1 MSGHRLEVLSLT
13 KEAFAPFGDV
23 IETDGSPHYPINQ
36 GTTERFH
43 DLAAVDVLE
52 KSGRPLINIF
62 RAQPLN
68 YPLRVEMMER
78 HPLSSQAFIPLSDAP
93 FMVLV
98 APTGK
103 SIRVPDLRA
112 FITNGRQGVNYRRA
126 IWHHPVLALRPDS
139 DFLVV
144 DRGGPGENC
153 DELHFEG
160 EEILLT
166 L

>member
-1 MSGHRLEVLSLT
+1 
-13 KEAFAPFGDV
+13 
-23 IETDGSPHYPINQ
+23 
-36 GTTERFH
+36 
-43 DLAAVDVLE
+43 
-52 KSGRPLINIF
+52 LINIF

-68 YPLRVEMMER
+68 YPLRVKMMER

-93 FMVLV
+93 FLVLV
-98 APTGK
+98 APK
-103 SIRVPDLRA
+103 SKSVRVPELRA
-112 FITNGRQGVNYRRA
+112 FITDGRQGVNYRRA

-153 DELHFEG
+153 DEFHFED